1 MAALAE
7 EDAMC
12 LTTSSSS
19 RRPSEPFP
27 LSSPSPGSSDAL
39 AVDAADVALVVFPVT
54 PFLLRRKACL
64 ALLVLAS
71 AVLLFAVGEA
81 SFALFGSALLA
92 RAVRG
97 ARVGTEV
104 TLLGFMPGSKGGVLG
119 IRVGLTV
126 ASGVARIAVVAG
138 SAVVGATVVTTVDGW
153 DTSSALNTALLA
165 DSILRAWPDLA

>member
-1 MAALAE
+1 M
-7 EDAMC
+7 
-12 LTTSSSS
+12 
-19 RRPSEPFP
+19 
-27 LSSPSPGSSDAL
+27 
-39 AVDAADVALVVFPVT
+39 
-54 PFLLRRKACL
+54 
-64 ALLVLAS
+64 
-71 AVLLFAVGEA
+71 LFAVGEA

-138 SAVVGATVVTTVDGW
+138 SAVVAATVVTTVDGW

-165 DSILRAWPDLA
+165 DSILRAWPDLALRMSTVPSAAVVASICSGPDCDHDLVLSVA